1 MPIKEGRCPNC
12 GSILTLDT
20 AAEKGHCLFCD
31 AVFENSQA
39 FAIAEDPGAYT
50 FPNLPQPKYEGP
62 SLEPVLTK
70 GQGGSHG
77 QVQKPKK
84 KPKPAPPPVYIP
96 KEPVKLPDI
105 RLPRKIKLRILLI
118 ALVLILIIA
127 GISIPVVLNRNAV
140 RQTLLDSVDELAPF
154 TVDAGRDVAIWHT
167 ANNYVM
173 VATADSVTEQ
183 QMIAFFKAFC
193 EKRAE
198 AAGLDPLDF
207 GKVYGQMTI
216 KLVSPDG
223 GFLIDQPASLAA
235 LDSGEAIKI
244 LP

>member
-1 MPIKEGRCPNC
+1 
-12 GSILTLDT
+12 
-20 AAEKGHCLFCD
+20 
-31 AVFENSQA
+31 
-39 FAIAEDPGAYT
+39 
-50 FPNLPQPKYEGP
+50 
-62 SLEPVLTK
+62 
-70 GQGGSHG
+70 
-77 QVQKPKK
+77 
-84 KPKPAPPPVYIP
+84 
-96 KEPVKLPDI
+96 
-105 RLPRKIKLRILLI
+105 
-118 ALVLILIIA
+118 
-127 GISIPVVLNRNAV
+127 
-140 RQTLLDSVDELAPF
+140 
-154 TVDAGRDVAIWHT
+154 
-167 ANNYVM
+167 M

-223 GFLIDQPASLAA
+223 GFLIDQPASLTA